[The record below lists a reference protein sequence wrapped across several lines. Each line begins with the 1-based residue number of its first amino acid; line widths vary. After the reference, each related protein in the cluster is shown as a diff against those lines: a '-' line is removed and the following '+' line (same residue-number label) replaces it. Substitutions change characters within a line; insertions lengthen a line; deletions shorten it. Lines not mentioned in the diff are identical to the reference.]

1 MKDEDKD
8 SSLLFIPGFA
18 MLLNM
23 ERMAFVQQLLLRL
36 SLMRLLF
43 QSRLLLDRGP
53 NPSQYM
59 MPTLG

>member
-23 ERMAFVQQLLLRL
+23 ERTAFVQQLLLRL

-43 QSRLLLDRGP
+43 QTRLLLDRGP
-53 NPSQYM
+53 NPSQ
-59 MPTLG
+59 

>member
-8 SSLLFIPGFA
+8 SSLLFITGFV
-18 MLLNM
+18 MLLNV
-23 ERMAFVQQLLLRL
+23 ERTAFVQHLLLRL

-43 QSRLLLDRGP
+43 QTRLLLDRNP

-59 MPTLG
+59 MPALG